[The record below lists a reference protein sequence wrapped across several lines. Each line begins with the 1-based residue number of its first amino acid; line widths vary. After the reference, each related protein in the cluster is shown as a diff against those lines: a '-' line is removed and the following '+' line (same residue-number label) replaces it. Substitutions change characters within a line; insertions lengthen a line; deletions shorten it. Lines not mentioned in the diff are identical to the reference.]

1 MKGLR
6 SLLFVLGAIA
16 VIFGIRAFQQELK
29 KPAEGMV
36 MVEMKDPM
44 INEMGGVDGT
54 TVMTEEEAME
64 AEEVEVPMDME
75 PMEEVKE
82 EEIFTPL
89 PFDGRLGKFIKK
101 YGGVKV
107 DLPAPWVKMYGVKK
121 GVKINGDVYFE
132 AKDGHFYVFH
142 KGKLL
147 IY

>member
-29 KPAEGMV
+29 EPAEGTV
-36 MVEMKDPM
+36 IVEAMDDPM

-64 AEEVEVPMDME
+64 AEEAEMPMDME

-89 PFDGRLGKFIKK
+89 PFDGRLGKFIKSMEGLK
-101 YGGVKV
+101 LTYQN
-107 DLPAPWVKMYGVKK
+107 
-121 GVKINGDVYFE
+121 NG
-132 AKDGHFYVFH
+132 
-142 KGKLL
+142 
-147 IY
+147 